1 MEAKSRLSDA
11 IVLMMIAL
19 LWTGLIGIGVWLAFG
34 WLVES
39 FGREVAIVTV
49 FALGGVA
56 LAIVLWVASS
66 RHTTTI
72 WRSALSF
79 AADTH
84 EMNVNALRSLSAVQR
99 EDARAYR
106 VREQAQA
113 QIGVASYR
121 AALAD
126 ARAVTRQELRIEQQ
140 QAQAPQIRAWAMG
153 EEEEGEGGGFQW
165 TE

>member
-39 FGREVAIVTV
+39 FGREIAIVTV

-56 LAIVLWVASS
+56 LAIVLWVGSS
-66 RHTTTI
+66 RHTTAI
-72 WRSALSF
+72 WRSALHY

-84 EMNVNALRSLSAVQR
+84 EMNVQALRSLSAVQR

-126 ARAVTRQELRIEQQ
+126 ARAVTRQELRVEQQ
-140 QAQAPQIRAWAMG
+140 QAQPQVRAWAMG
-153 EEEEGEGGGFQW
+153 EDEEGEGGGFQW

>member
-1 MEAKSRLSDA
+1 MEVKSRLSDA
-11 IVLMMIAL
+11 IVLMMISL

-39 FGREVAIVTV
+39 FGREIAIVTV

-56 LAIVLWVASS
+56 LAIVLWVGSS
-66 RHTTTI
+66 RHTTAI
-72 WRSALSF
+72 WRSALHY

-84 EMNVNALRSLSAVQR
+84 EANVQALRSLSAVQR

-126 ARAVTRQELRIEQQ
+126 ARAVTRQELRVEQQ
-140 QAQAPQIRAWAMG
+140 QAPQVRAWAMG
-153 EEEEGEGGGFQW
+153 EDEEGEGGGFQW

>member
-1 MEAKSRLSDA
+1 MKDKLGSA
-11 IVLMMIAL
+11 IVAMAL
-19 LWTGLIGIGVWLAFG
+19 GVMWTGLIFVGVWLAFG

-39 FGREVAIVTV
+39 FGREVAVVTV
-49 FALGGVA
+49 FALGGVT

-140 QAQAPQIRAWAMG
+140 QAPTPARTWAMAEDG
-153 EEEEGEGGGFQW
+153 DAGGSDDFQW
-165 TE
+165 SQ

>member
-1 MEAKSRLSDA
+1 MKDKLGSA
-11 IVLMMIAL
+11 IVAMAIGMM
-19 LWTGLIGIGVWLAFG
+19 WTGLIFVGVWLAFG

-39 FGREVAIVTV
+39 FGREVAVVTV
-49 FALGGVA
+49 FALGGVT

-72 WRSALSF
+72 WRSALSY
-79 AADTH
+79 AADTQ
-84 EMNVNALRSLSAVQR
+84 ELSGSALRSLSTVQR

-140 QAQAPQIRAWAMG
+140 PAPTPAPRSWAMA
-153 EEEEGEGGGFQW
+153 EDDDAGGADDFQW
-165 TE
+165 SQ

>member
-1 MEAKSRLSDA
+1 MEMRDKLGSA
-11 IVLMMIAL
+11 IVAMTIGMM
-19 LWTGLIGIGVWLAFG
+19 WTGLVGVGVWLAFG

-49 FALGGVA
+49 FALGGVT
-56 LAIVLWVASS
+56 LAITLWIGSS
-66 RHTTTI
+66 RHTTAI
-72 WRSALSF
+72 WRSALSY
-79 AADTH
+79 AADTQ
-84 EMNVNALRSLSAVQR
+84 ELSVTALRSLSAVQR

-126 ARAVTRQELRIEQQ
+126 ARSAVRQELRQERPTATQ
-140 QAQAPQIRAWAMG
+140 PTWAMQDQSDIDADASD
-153 EEEEGEGGGFQW
+153 FRW
-165 TE
+165 TQ

>member
-1 MEAKSRLSDA
+1 MA
-11 IVLMMIAL
+11 
-19 LWTGLIGIGVWLAFG
+19 GLIFLLCWRFLRPGYAVSTVAVDAVPEHHAPLAE
-34 WLVES
+34 L
-39 FGREVAIVTV
+39 RLA
-49 FALGGVA
+49 GGVV
-56 LAIVLWVASS
+56 LAVFLWVASS
-66 RHTTTI
+66 RHTTAI
-72 WRSALSF
+72 WRSALNY

-84 EMNVNALRSLSAVQR
+84 DANVQALRSLSAVQR
-99 EDARAYR
+99 EDARTHR
-106 VREQAQA
+106 IREQAQA

>member
-1 MEAKSRLSDA
+1 MELKDKLGGA
-11 IVLMMIAL
+11 IVAMAIGMMWTAL
-19 LWTGLIGIGVWLAFG
+19 LFVGIWLAFG

-39 FGREVAIVTV
+39 FGRDIAIVTV
-49 FALGGVA
+49 FALGGVM

-72 WRSALSF
+72 WRSALNY
-79 AADTH
+79 AADTQ
-84 EMNVNALRSLSAVQR
+84 ELSVTALRSLSTVQR

-140 QAQAPQIRAWAMG
+140 QTNAQPPVRSWAMTDDDA
-153 EEEEGEGGGFQW
+153 GGDDFQW
-165 TE
+165 SQ

>member
-39 FGREVAIVTV
+39 FGREIAIVTV

-56 LAIVLWVASS
+56 LAIVLWVGSS
-66 RHTTTI
+66 RHTTAI
-72 WRSALSF
+72 WRSALHY

-84 EMNVNALRSLSAVQR
+84 EMNVNALRGLSAVQR

-126 ARAVTRQELRIEQQ
+126 ARAVTRQELRVEQQ
-140 QAQAPQIRAWAMG
+140 QAQPQVRAWAMG
-153 EEEEGEGGGFQW
+153 EDEEGEGGGFQW